1 MKILTRFSKGGVLLQ
16 NIGGLHIQYYVVC
29 QRKLWLYSKQ
39 IGFETEHERVIE
51 GTLLHEKSYPRKD
64 KELAIGD
71 AVVDVIDGEYIQET
85 KLSSKMQKADEW
97 QLLYYLYLLKLRG
110 IEKKGKIAY
119 TKEKKI
125 VEVVLTEEKEKEL
138 KKKIASVYRVME
150 SGTAP
155 KFKKLPYCKNCA
167 YYDFC
172 FAVEGEDD
180 AT

>member
-1 MKILTRFSKGGVLLQ
+1 MQ
-16 NIGGLHIQYYVVC
+16 NIGGLHMQYYIVC

-51 GTLLHEKSYPRKD
+51 GTLLHEKAYARKE
-64 KELAIGD
+64 KELEIGD
-71 AVVDVIDGEYIQET
+71 AVIDVMDSEFVQET

-97 QLLYYLYLLKLRG
+97 QLLYYLYLLKQRG
-110 IEKKGKIAY
+110 IEKRGKIAY
-119 TKEKKI
+119 TKEKKV
-125 VEVVLTEEKEKEL
+125 VEVELTEEKEKQV
-138 KKKIASVYRVME
+138 KKHIATIYQIIE
-150 SGTAP
+150 SDIAP

-172 FAVEGEDD
+172 FVLEGDDD